1 MLFLLFLQNVLFI
14 RLSMRRKCENERKKE
29 FPLSLY
35 TLFEFIRFLNLY

>member
-14 RLSMRRKCENERKKE
+14 RLSMRRKRQNERKKE

-35 TLFEFIRFLNLY
+35 MLFEFILISFL

>member
-14 RLSMRRKCENERKKE
+14 RLSMRRKCQNERKKE
-29 FPLSLY
+29 FSLSLY